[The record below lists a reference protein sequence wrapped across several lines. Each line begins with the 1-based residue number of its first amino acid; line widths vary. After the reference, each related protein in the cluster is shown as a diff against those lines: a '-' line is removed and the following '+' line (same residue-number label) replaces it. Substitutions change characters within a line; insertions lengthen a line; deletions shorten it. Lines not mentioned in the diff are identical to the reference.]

1 MRTAKYLLFG
11 ALGVAA
17 VLLLT
22 SEKARKVR
30 LDLEDKAKDNADK
43 WKEKLASMG
52 NSASKTV
59 GELKE
64 LLGSEMEGLSD
75 DARERIERVLNKSAR
90 SANGLKKNIS
100 NQFS

>member
-1 MRTAKYLLFG
+1 MRTTKFILFG

-22 SEKARKVR
+22 SERARKIRV
-30 LDLEDKAKDNADK
+30 DLEDQAKTNADK

-52 NSASKTV
+52 NSANKSLA
-59 GELKE
+59 ELRE
-64 LLGSEMEGLSD
+64 LLDSNLDGITDE
-75 DARERIERVLNKSAR
+75 AKERIEKILNKSAR